1 MNTDNGH
8 FFRTETSLAEAEARK
23 RKAERTKHLG
33 EPLDLP
39 AKPLDVIIRGKEI
52 WIGQSDATIRR
63 IDLES
68 ASTLQVYKGHT
79 APVASIALLEESSNT
94 GNTELLL
101 ISGSWDKTV
110 KIWNTKNKSIVSS
123 TEAHSD
129 FVKCIVSI
137 PELKMLI
144 TSGSDKVVRFWDLS
158 NPRSQRSLKNIGLVS
173 AHSRPVQCI
182 TADVQSP
189 TATTLY
195 TADTMGIIKVW
206 EIERSY
212 GDSPNC
218 RATQKEELIAHRT
231 GINDMWFGQ
240 GQLWTASS
248 DDTVLLTQRPP
259 SGTVQQTPSKPVPPM
274 SHPTAVKALLPLSLT
289 DLGESLLLTGASD
302 AIRLYDINEPS
313 SPELLSTTDAHW
325 FDIVSLRLWFR
336 RRTTEDG
343 KLSVEPWIV
352 SASLDQTIR
361 RWKLADLISPPKEP
375 PKPVPKQEEKPASA
389 SQLTAEEEAEL
400 AELMDDD

>member
-1 MNTDNGH
+1 
-8 FFRTETSLAEAEARK
+8 
-23 RKAERTKHLG
+23 
-33 EPLDLP
+33 
-39 AKPLDVIIRGKEI
+39 
-52 WIGQSDATIRR
+52 
-63 IDLES
+63 
-68 ASTLQVYKGHT
+68 
-79 APVASIALLEESSNT
+79 
-94 GNTELLL
+94 
-101 ISGSWDKTV
+101 
-110 KIWNTKNKSIVSS
+110 
-123 TEAHSD
+123 
-129 FVKCIVSI
+129 
-137 PELKMLI
+137 
-144 TSGSDKVVRFWDLS
+144 
-158 NPRSQRSLKNIGLVS
+158 
-173 AHSRPVQCI
+173 
-182 TADVQSP
+182 
-189 TATTLY
+189 
-195 TADTMGIIKVW
+195 MGIIKVW

-259 SGTVQQTPSKPVPPM
+259 SGTVQQTPSKPVPPI

-302 AIRLYDINEPS
+302 AIRLFDINEPS

>member
-23 RKAERTKHLG
+23 QKAERTKHLG
-33 EPLDLP
+33 APLDLP
-39 AKPLDVIIRGKEI
+39 AKPLDVIIRGNEI

-68 ASTLQVYKGHT
+68 RSTLQVYKGHT
-79 APVASIALLEESSNT
+79 APVVSIALLEEPIASND
-94 GNTELLL
+94 TELLL

-110 KIWNTKNKSIVSS
+110 KIWNTKNRSIISS

-129 FVKCIVSI
+129 FVKCIASI
-137 PELKMLI
+137 PELKILI
-144 TSGSDKVVRFWDLS
+144 TSGSDKVVRFWDMS
-158 NPRSQRSLKNIGLVS
+158 NPWSQRSLKNIGLVS

-182 TADVQSP
+182 AADVQSP
-189 TATTLY
+189 TAATLY
-195 TADTMGIIKVW
+195 TADTMGIIKIW
-206 EIERSY
+206 ELKRSY

-218 RATQKEELIAHRT
+218 RATQKEELTAHRT

-259 SGTVQQTPSKPVPPM
+259 FVTVQQTPSKPVPPI
-274 SHPTAVKALLPLSLT
+274 SHPAAVKALLPLSLT
-289 DLGESLLLTGASD
+289 DLEESLLLTGAGD
-302 AIRLYDINEPS
+302 AIRLYDVSEPS

-325 FDIVSLRLWFR
+325 FDVVSLHLWFR
-336 RRTTEDG
+336 RRTAEDG
-343 KLSVEPWIV
+343 KLSIEPWIV

-375 PKPVPKQEEKPASA
+375 PKPVPKQEEKPAST